1 MKDYFKLKT
10 FSALAICVPMF
21 LLTSCDK
28 NNANSTTT
36 NATSSNVLVTDS
48 AKLPI
53 ACVNVDS
60 VLINYDYAQDVNA
73 RLTKKMED
81 VRLSINQK
89 TKKLEKD
96 MKDFQLKVDNQSFLS
111 QDRAQQEYNRI
122 QKQQMDLEQSAQQM
136 QNDWMMEQ
144 QKENMQISD
153 SINMAIE
160 LLNADGKYEFVYSKN
175 ALLFSKPHYDITKEV
190 SDLLNSRYKKA
201 SNSTDKK

>member
-10 FSALAICVPMF
+10 FSALAICVPVL

-28 NNANSTTT
+28 NNANTTAA
-36 NATSSNVLVTDS
+36 NGSATVLFSDS
-48 AKLPI
+48 VKLPI

-96 MKDFQLKVDNQSFLS
+96 MKDFQMKVDNNSFLS

-122 QKQQMDLEQSAQQM
+122 QKQQVDLEQSAQQM
-136 QNDWMMEQ
+136 QNDWMMDQ

-153 SINMAIE
+153 SINLAIE

-201 SNSTDKK
+201 SSNADKK

>member
-10 FSALAICVPMF
+10 FSALAICVPVL

-28 NNANSTTT
+28 NNANTTTT
-36 NATSSNVLVTDS
+36 NGSATVLFSDS
-48 AKLPI
+48 VKLPI

-96 MKDFQLKVDNQSFLS
+96 MKDFQMKVDNNSFLS

-122 QKQQMDLEQSAQQM
+122 QKQQVDLEQSAQQM
-136 QNDWMMEQ
+136 QNDWMMDQ

-153 SINMAIE
+153 SINLAIE

-201 SNSTDKK
+201 SSNADKK

>member
-1 MKDYFKLKT
+1 MKDNFKLKT
-10 FSALAICVPMF
+10 FSALAICVPVL

-28 NNANSTTT
+28 NNANTTTT
-36 NATSSNVLVTDS
+36 NGSATVLFSDS

-96 MKDFQLKVDNQSFLS
+96 MKDFQMKVDNNSFLS

-122 QKQQMDLEQSAQQM
+122 QKQQVDLEQSAQQM
-136 QNDWMMEQ
+136 QNDWMMDQ

-153 SINMAIE
+153 SINLAIE

-201 SNSTDKK
+201 SSNADKK